1 MILERVYKMSFADVY
16 PLLVAKAERK
26 GRTKDEVD
34 TLIYWLTGYDA
45 AGLQAQLEKRVD
57 TQTFYAEAPE
67 INANASKITGVIC
80 GCRVEEITDP
90 IYQKVRWLD
99 KLVDELAKGKAME
112 KILRK

>member
-1 MILERVYKMSFADVY
+1 MNMERVYKMIFADVY
-16 PLLVAKAERK
+16 PMLVAKAERK
-26 GRTKDEVD
+26 GKTKDEVD

-57 TQTFYAEAPE
+57 TQTFYTEAPQ
-67 INANASKITGVIC
+67 INPNASKITGVIC

-90 IYQKVRWLD
+90 IYQKVRCLD

-112 KILRK
+112 KISRK